1 MAKSPSRDRDRQPKG
16 GSPPHSLGPPSVEQH
31 VTRIPPH
38 MLVLITTTAGM
49 AMLASALSWPGQV
62 TADVWIWLALC
73 LIGERLWIRM
83 PLGQATVSMASAIQ
97 FAALLVL
104 PRGHAMMVGALSVIL
119 AELIFMRKPL
129 IRVIFNA
136 SQTTLTIGATAWA
149 MAFLGNALHAA
160 GAVPLVTQLSSFVV
174 GATVYFVVNTGA
186 VSLAV
191 AFSERI
197 SALQAWRSNFG
208 TRHELLSNGALFSL
222 GAMLASLHAL
232 SGAAATV
239 LVVLPLLLAYEGYQH
254 HVRTRIQAALKPERQ
269 AA

>member
-1 MAKSPSRDRDRQPKG
+1 
-16 GSPPHSLGPPSVEQH
+16 

-38 MLVLITTTAGM
+38 MLVLITTTVGM
-49 AMLASALSWPGQV
+49 AMLASTLSWPGPV
-62 TADVWIWLALC
+62 TADVWVWLALC
-73 LIGERLWIRM
+73 LVGERLWIRM

-119 AELIFMRKPL
+119 AELVFMRKPL
-129 IRVIFNA
+129 IRAIFNA
-136 SQTTLTIGATAWA
+136 SQTTLTIGATAWV
-149 MAFLGNALHAA
+149 MALLGSALHAA
-160 GAVPLVTQLSSFVV
+160 GAAQVVTQLSSFAV

-191 AFSERI
+191 AASERI
-197 SALQAWRSNFG
+197 SPLQAWRGNFG
-208 TRHELLSNGALFSL
+208 TRYELLSSGALFSL
-222 GAMLASLHAL
+222 GAMLASLYTL

-239 LVVLPLLLAYEGYQH
+239 IVVLPLLLAYEGYQH
-254 HVRTRIQAALKPERQ
+254 HVRTRIQVVHKPERQ